1 MYKNIIRQNKLWV
14 STSFLLIISSA
25 ITMVYAGNSL
35 SFFLSAYNAMDNAVG
50 TLLSESIKIL
60 FIWFIA
66 LLFLYV
72 SNIAKSHTIR
82 LMSND
87 LRNIMSKKI
96 TQLN

>member
-25 ITMVYAGNSL
+25 ITMVYAGYSL

-60 FIWFIA
+60 FIWFIFFKCRSNNA
-66 LLFLYV
+66 ECDYV
-72 SNIAKSHTIR
+72 KSIETS
-82 LMSND
+82 L
-87 LRNIMSKKI
+87 SKI
-96 TQLN
+96 YL